1 MKWISIITF
10 YLIFGREGWW
20 IILRRLSFPLETVL
34 PFCDVMKQ
42 SMFIL
47 AMTSIVCRFLSTS
60 YSEYLIFIQT
70 YILKLSILL
79 DHFNC
84 YFLDL
89 FLKAN
94 FLFFY
99 SYRLLDFLNSSVN
112 KRIHRR
118 RTLPLVCTHIPIG
131 MPMESFSECFVLF
144 KVVEGW
150 FQLGGCSP
158 VWFLR
163 HDDLEYVWHKIE

>member
-1 MKWISIITF
+1 MKWISIIIF
-10 YLIFGREGWW
+10 YLFFGREGWW
-20 IILRRLSFPLETVL
+20 IILHRLSFPLETVL

-47 AMTSIVCRFLSTS
+47 AMTSIVCRFLSAS

-79 DHFNC
+79 DHLNC

-94 FLFFY
+94 FLFFIVTDFWI
-99 SYRLLDFLNSSVN
+99 SWILLWTKEYIKEGLFPWYV
-112 KRIHRR
+112 
-118 RTLPLVCTHIPIG
+118 HISQLGCPWNL
-131 MPMESFSECFVLF
+131 FSECFVLF